1 MLNSGYF
8 FYVLTL
14 VKKALQNLK
23 LCQIHL
29 KSKDVPAARLKRN
42 ILFIKSNR
50 VIRAIKATETIVKEK
65 YKIRLTTVRQLA
77 AVNSINWN

>member
-1 MLNSGYF
+1 MATLGGPYGNFQPSKKRVKKAERTLQLFYFEKKEMLNSGYF

-29 KSKDVPAARLKRN
+29 KK
-42 ILFIKSNR
+42 
-50 VIRAIKATETIVKEK
+50 
-65 YKIRLTTVRQLA
+65 
-77 AVNSINWN
+77 